1 MSIRYFD
8 RLPLKRD
15 EAVPIVGEAAL
26 RIVREH
32 GRPVDDARGRIH
44 VAQVDGYT
52 IRYYRLQPAACP
64 TLEKPQPA
72 DGRALTPKSMNYLD
86 VEAGELLFGFAWD
99 HESFSVRRIVR
110 GPWEYGI
117 LKAAGMEAQFLG
129 KCALPPCAPES
140 RSSKRWHPDALR
152 EARRRR
158 ISTPI
163 IFSVLGY
170 SRCIHA
176 LLPQGACFRDVVA
189 VVGDAYKESREQDG
203 YDVADDQ
210 TTSCFGV
217 WAWKGDL
224 SLQPGKR
231 MTKPDFAYWI
241 SPSGGLEAAA
251 ALLLLLDRDGAK
263 PRNVARRRGEGATR
277 QLLAKGGLPRTANVV
292 LAKSSSSGPD
302 RAGTDRGAG
311 AGMPTARPNSKGGQH
326 GR

>member
-15 EAVPIVGEAAL
+15 EAIPIVGEAAL
-26 RIVREH
+26 RILRKH
-32 GRPVDDARGRIH
+32 GQRVEDARGQMH

-52 IRYYRLQPAACP
+52 IRYYRLQSAACP
-64 TLEKPQPA
+64 MLEESQPA
-72 DGRALTPKSMNYLD
+72 DGKALTHKSMNYLD

-99 HESFSVRRIVR
+99 HESFSARRIVR

-117 LKAAGMEAQFLG
+117 LNAAGMEAQFLG

-140 RSSKRWHPDALR
+140 RSSTKWPLDALR
-152 EARRRR
+152 QARRRR
-158 ISTPI
+158 ISAPI

-176 LLPQGACFRDVVA
+176 LLPQGACFNEAVSAVA
-189 VVGDAYKESREQDG
+189 DAYKESREQDG
-203 YDVADDQ
+203 YDVAADR
-210 TTSCFGV
+210 TTSCFGL

-241 SPSGGLEAAA
+241 SPSGGLKAAA

-263 PRNVARRRGEGATR
+263 RRVTSRGGRDTTAASGRNPTLGTHRQGPLRVEG
-277 QLLAKGGLPRTANVV
+277 V
-292 LAKSSSSGPD
+292 
-302 RAGTDRGAG
+302 
-311 AGMPTARPNSKGGQH
+311 
-326 GR
+326 